1 MRKGDLVQLDPQKCF
16 TTDEGGGLRYPLTNL
31 LNDLDGTVA
40 GRRPVTKE
48 ETEAW
53 YASDASKGLDSAGES
68 KLPPRSVWLTLH
80 RDRVYHVVR
89 ARCRVSLG
97 WGNPTPGM
105 TELLCTTTGESA
117 YVKRE
122 LLKVL

>member
-1 MRKGDLVQLDPQKCF
+1 MRKGNLVRLNPTVCF
-16 TTDEGGGLRYPLTNL
+16 TTGEGGGLRYPLTNA
-31 LNDLDGTVA
+31 LNDENGTVA
-40 GRRPVTKE
+40 GRRPITQE

-80 RDRVYHVVR
+80 RDRVYHVIR
-89 ARCRVSLG
+89 ARCRVALG

-105 TELLCTTTGESA
+105 TELMCAQTGETA
-117 YVKRE
+117 FIKRD
-122 LLKVL
+122 LLEVL

>member
-1 MRKGDLVQLDPQKCF
+1 MRKGNLVRLNPRKCF
-16 TTDEGGGLRYPLTNL
+16 TTREGGGLRHPLTNGR
-31 LNDLDGTVA
+31 NDSDGIVA
-40 GRRPVTKE
+40 GRRPVTEE

-53 YASDASKGLDSAGES
+53 YASDASNGLDSAGES

-89 ARCRVSLG
+89 ARCRVTLG

-105 TELLCTTTGESA
+105 TELLCTTTGETA
-117 YVKRE
+117 YIRRE
-122 LLKVL
+122 LLEVL